1 MDAKSKRDAF
11 LKSAENSDEKLV
23 EDQETIRL
31 WLENINETDDAQIKE
46 VMDLMRTN
54 PEYRLF
60 ILDYV
65 K

>member
-1 MDAKSKRDAF
+1 MTPKE
-11 LKSAENSDEKLV
+11 LKLLNA
-23 EDQETIRL
+23 DQEVIRL
-31 WLENINETDDAQIKE
+31 WLEKINETDDAQIKE

-54 PEYRLF
+54 PEYRTF